1 MEAKHQ
7 TPGGGIALTDD
18 GWFHTKAT
26 VTLLYLAICQ
36 IETSIA
42 ESNQSIQQLTDTF
55 TGLAERSLADSR
67 ANHNDLWTSAEMRER
82 INQAIT
88 AFQFYDRINQR
99 LQHVANG
106 LEKMSNIFNDIDKL
120 NNPSAWHKIQT
131 EVEASYSMEGERLV
145 FQKIMEGASVQEAMA
160 FYQNEL
166 LDQKE
171 ASSDDDIEL
180 F

>member
-1 MEAKHQ
+1 MKATNQ
-7 TPGGGIALTDD
+7 SCPSGISLSDD
-18 GWFHTKAT
+18 CWFHTKAT

-42 ESNQSIQQLTDTF
+42 ESSESIHQLTDTF
-55 TGLAERSLADSR
+55 TQLAEKSLGDAAGNQDTVLAS
-67 ANHNDLWTSAEMRER
+67 SEMRER

-99 LQHVANG
+99 LDHVSNG
-106 LEKMSNIFNDIDKL
+106 LAKMTHIFNYIDKL
-120 NNPSAWHKIQT
+120 NNPGSWKKIEA

-145 FQKIMEGASVQEAMA
+145 YQKIMEGASVEEAMTY
-160 FYQNEL
+160 FKSQIQ
-166 LDQKE
+166 QKNGPE
-171 ASSDDDIEL
+171 DDIEL